1 MGKKIAAFYILF
13 FVFLSSIYA
22 NRGNSLTYQTLNCIN
37 LDKNFTPQS
46 FMEDFQRFLKSYYSV
61 TIENSKESI
70 VKYDFKKYFRF
81 ENTIGVRKHDTY
93 LKMWINIEQQQPY
106 LFHRKTNDDYL
117 IYINFTRYIHGNE
130 NEEEIEFFIEDLD
143 NKIDLFIKEH
153 NLKTI
158 LS

>member
-1 MGKKIAAFYILF
+1 M
-13 FVFLSSIYA
+13 
-22 NRGNSLTYQTLNCIN
+22 R
-37 LDKNFTPQS
+37 
-46 FMEDFQRFLKSYYSV
+46 
-61 TIENSKESI
+61 
-70 VKYDFKKYFRF
+70 
-81 ENTIGVRKHDTY
+81 
-93 LKMWINIEQQQPY
+93 INIEQQQPY